1 MPGARGG
8 AAAAH
13 RTLRRP
19 GARGREAPPTQPG
32 RRGLRNGH
40 RMISHLA
47 NDDCVYCIIY
57 CIILYIVYIYI
68 SLIYIIQ
75 NYK

>member
-32 RRGLRNGH
+32 RRGLRNSH

-47 NDDCVYCIIY
+47 NDDCVYIIY
-57 CIILYIVYIYI
+57 IYILYILYYIIYIVYI
-68 SLIYIIQ
+68 
-75 NYK
+75 